1 MHGFLRSIL
10 THSRHTVSEVI
21 DLKKEKSM
29 PYLPNPMVSS
39 FPGRSGSIFELLNR
53 YGTYNI
59 QPTADSDDLY
69 PAIAQGLPRHLHN
82 EKE

>member
-1 MHGFLRSIL
+1 MLDFLRSIPAL
-10 THSRHTVSEVI
+10 SRHTVFEVI
-21 DLKKEKSM
+21 DLKKEKGM
-29 PYLPNPMVSS
+29 HYVPNPMVSS
-39 FPGRSGSIFELLNR
+39 FPGRPESCFELVYR

-59 QPTADSDDLY
+59 QPTADSDNLY